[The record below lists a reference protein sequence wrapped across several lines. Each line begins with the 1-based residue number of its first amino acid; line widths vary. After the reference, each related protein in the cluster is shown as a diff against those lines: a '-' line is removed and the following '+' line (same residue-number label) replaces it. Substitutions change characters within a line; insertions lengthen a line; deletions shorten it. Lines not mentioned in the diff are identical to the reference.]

1 MNREQTR
8 RGERRRNDGR
18 TQAGPTL
25 TEEEVQKILRGDPVT
40 IDEVAE
46 QFAQSLRDL
55 NRSQMRNFY
64 NPFTRIRAMRSQE
77 ERKKALI
84 RHRARIAYLVA
95 RQGEGSA
102 NRAKPIWDLFGDLIK
117 KATDD
122 SQIDAL
128 CDLAEAL
135 IAYHRRESSRS
146 EEHTSELQ
154 SHSDLH
160 SFPTRRSSDL
170 GPFRRPHKKG
180 HRRLPDRRSVRPGR
194 SPDRLPPPRIQ
205 RQRHAR
211 QAARG
216 GVRRWQRSSK
226 LHGLRTKF

>member
-84 RHRARIAYLVA
+84 QHRARIAYLVA

-135 IAYHRRESSRS
+135 IAYHRRESS
-146 EEHTSELQ
+146 
-154 SHSDLH
+154 
-160 SFPTRRSSDL
+160 
-170 GPFRRPHKKG
+170 
-180 HRRLPDRRSVRPGR
+180 DRGMQ
-194 SPDRLPPPRIQ
+194 D
-205 RQRHAR
+205 RQREEE
-211 QAARG
+211 
-216 GVRRWQRSSK
+216 
-226 LHGLRTKF
+226 